1 MSKKLKNEKIRGLL
15 VKRGKKPVV
24 IEIDAE
30 NRYDALSDL
39 LGGLIDR
46 IEVYNPTGITDI
58 IFNDESKVNGSKPNR
73 LITSKQVYGNGSN
86 TLYDIV
92 YGDFLMLCVD
102 EEGGYISLSDSEIE
116 RWSKEFDFTAPPF
129 VSKELYNKFF
139 SPQIFM

>member
-1 MSKKLKNEKIRGLL
+1 MSKKEKIKGLL
-15 VKRGKKPVV
+15 VKRGEKPIV

-30 NRYDALSDL
+30 NRYDTISDL

-46 IEVYNPTGITDI
+46 IEVYNPNGITDI

-73 LITSKQVYGNGSN
+73 LITSKQVRGTGSN

-102 EEGGYISLSDSEIE
+102 DEGGYISLTDSEIE

-139 SPQIFM
+139 NPQIFM

>member
-1 MSKKLKNEKIRGLL
+1 MSKKEKIKGLL
-15 VKRGKKPVV
+15 VKRSEKPIV

-30 NRYDALSDL
+30 DRYDTISDL

-46 IEVYNPTGITDI
+46 IEVYNPNGITDI
-58 IFNDESKVNGSKPNR
+58 IFNDESKVDGSKPNR

-86 TLYDIV
+86 TLYDII

-102 EEGGYISLSDSEIE
+102 DEGGYISLSDSEIE

>member
-1 MSKKLKNEKIRGLL
+1 MSKKLKNEKIKGLL

-24 IEIDAE
+24 IEIDAD
-30 NRYDALSDL
+30 NKYDIISDL

-58 IFNDESKVNGSKPNR
+58 IFNDESKVDGSKPNR
-73 LITSKQVYGNGSN
+73 LITSKQVRGSGSN
-86 TLYDIV
+86 TLYDII

-102 EEGGYISLSDSEIE
+102 DEGGYISLSDSEIE
-116 RWSKEFDFTAPPF
+116 RWSKEFDFTVPPF
-129 VSKELYNKFF
+129 VSKEMYNKFF

>member
-1 MSKKLKNEKIRGLL
+1 MSKKEKIKGLL
-15 VKRGKKPVV
+15 VKRGEKPIV

-30 NRYDALSDL
+30 NRYDIISDL
-39 LGGLIDR
+39 LDGLIDR
-46 IEVYNPTGITDI
+46 IEVYNPNGITDI

-73 LITSKQVYGNGSN
+73 LITSKQVRGTGSN

-102 EEGGYISLSDSEIE
+102 DEGGYISLTDSEIE

-129 VSKELYNKFF
+129 VSAEMYNKFF

>member
-1 MSKKLKNEKIRGLL
+1 MSKKEKIKGLL
-15 VKRGKKPVV
+15 VKRGEKPIV

-30 NRYDALSDL
+30 DRYDTISDL

-46 IEVYNPTGITDI
+46 IEVYNPNGITDI

-116 RWSKEFDFTAPPF
+116 RWSKEFDFTVPPF
-129 VSKELYNKFF
+129 VSKEMYNNFF